1 MKTAT
6 FRVFRFNPETDRKPQ
21 YQDYEIPITKGITVL
36 KGLTYIK
43 DNIDP
48 TLAFRAFCRSGI
60 CGSCAVNINGKPRL
74 ACKTPIEKIMEEFS
88 SKTIIIEPLSRFKI
102 IKDLVVDTEGKKETI
117 KRFNLWLEEKEPPR
131 DAEFTVSPE
140 EVKQYEKETDCILCL
155 ACCSVCEALKE
166 NIPFSGPFAFV
177 RTFRFLSDSREKEEI
192 KEKRLEIALNA
203 SVWSCLQCQKCVAVC
218 PKNIAPADDIQKV
231 RRALV
236 RSGKKESP
244 GAKKL
249 SHYLNWIYAT
259 GQINRLFLPADV
271 YNSEKA
277 VKEFIKTCRE
287 HGIEVWDIPHLPDGF
302 LALRDLIIRALVE
315 EGDIEAIDF
324 KKIRKIDEKIEA
336 LLKGEEK

>member
-6 FRVFRFNPETDRKPQ
+6 FRILRFNPETDKKA
-21 YQDYEIPITKGITVL
+21 YFEDFNVPISRGMTIL
-36 KGLTYIK
+36 ESLIYIK
-43 DNIDP
+43 ENIDP
-48 TLAFRAFCRSGI
+48 TLTFRAFCRSGI
-60 CGSCAVNINGKPRL
+60 CGSCAVNINGKPYL
-74 ACKTPIEKIMEEFS
+74 ACKTPVEKIIEEFAS
-88 SKTIIIEPLSRFKI
+88 SVIIIEPLSRFKV

-131 DAEFTVSPE
+131 DSEFLVEPD
-140 EVKQYEKETDCILCL
+140 EVRQYEKETDCILCL
-155 ACCSVCEALKE
+155 TCCSVCEALKE
-166 NIPFSGPFAFV
+166 NVPFSGPFAFV
-177 RTFRFLSDSREKEEI
+177 RTYRFLADSREKEET
-192 KEKRLEIALNA
+192 KKKRLEIALNA
-203 SVWSCLQCQKCVAVC
+203 SVWSCLQCQKCVAAC

-231 RRALV
+231 RRAIV

-271 YNSEKA
+271 YDNEKA
-277 VKEFIKTCRE
+277 VKEFIKTCKE

-302 LALRDLIIRALVE
+302 LALRDLIVRALVE
-315 EGDIEAIDF
+315 EGDVEAIDF